1 MRTIQAKPL
10 TADAFRQYGTFWSAV
25 DGEGYGLGGG
35 FFTFYPDRI
44 AVSSEKRIGFST
56 LKVSKPEKYIVEE
69 LEYHKTTWEMFMPLN
84 DDAVLHAAPKSGGDV
99 VTELTEAFI
108 VPKGTMVKLDAAVWH
123 LAAMPVNVEELQSLI
138 VLPEGTYMNDCTKVA
153 LNDEQK
159 FEKWRIEGGAAVIQ
173 MTGTKIDTIKIRQLN
188 REQTF
193 EYIKKNPMA
202 TRADVAKELNLSFP
216 TVTSIVT
223 ELEEAGLIR
232 AEKSTTNTG
241 GRSSMAYSCDENARC
256 AIGIQLSERYMKGL
270 VLNLQGNVIGNV
282 ITEKLKFR
290 SDDNYRRKIG
300 ELYQRLVREMGLKE
314 GEILGVGITVE
325 GLTDNEGERVTCS
338 FTEQMSDVRR
348 EELAKYI
355 PVETRLFH
363 DMTAAGYNQKLKLG
377 QNVFYLSLNSSIG
390 GTVLVQDEVY
400 NGNHN
405 RAGEIGH
412 MRLEKNGRRCY
423 CGNYGCFD
431 AYCNTLILKDAAGG
445 ELKDFFAGIDQGNR
459 EYERILDEYVERL
472 SDAVFNIRML
482 YDDTVLIGGE
492 LGEYA
497 DYFIEKVW
505 RILDSQDIYREESAK
520 DYVKVCEDGE
530 NVIAIGAA
538 MYYINQAAVRL

>member
-1 MRTIQAKPL
+1 
-10 TADAFRQYGTFWSAV
+10 
-25 DGEGYGLGGG
+25 
-35 FFTFYPDRI
+35 
-44 AVSSEKRIGFST
+44 
-56 LKVSKPEKYIVEE
+56 
-69 LEYHKTTWEMFMPLN
+69 
-84 DDAVLHAAPKSGGDV
+84 
-99 VTELTEAFI
+99 
-108 VPKGTMVKLDAAVWH
+108 
-123 LAAMPVNVEELQSLI
+123 
-138 VLPEGTYMNDCTKVA
+138 
-153 LNDEQK
+153 
-159 FEKWRIEGGAAVIQ
+159 
-173 MTGTKIDTIKIRQLN
+173 
-188 REQTF
+188 
-193 EYIKKNPMA
+193 
-202 TRADVAKELNLSFP
+202 
-216 TVTSIVT
+216 
-223 ELEEAGLIR
+223 
-232 AEKSTTNTG
+232 
-241 GRSSMAYSCDENARC
+241 
-256 AIGIQLSERYMKGL
+256 
-270 VLNLQGNVIGNV
+270 
-282 ITEKLKFR
+282 
-290 SDDNYRRKIG
+290 
-300 ELYQRLVREMGLKE
+300 MGLKE

-459 EYERILDEYVERL
+459 EYGRILDEYVERL

-505 RILDSQDIYREESAK
+505 GILDSQDIYREESAK